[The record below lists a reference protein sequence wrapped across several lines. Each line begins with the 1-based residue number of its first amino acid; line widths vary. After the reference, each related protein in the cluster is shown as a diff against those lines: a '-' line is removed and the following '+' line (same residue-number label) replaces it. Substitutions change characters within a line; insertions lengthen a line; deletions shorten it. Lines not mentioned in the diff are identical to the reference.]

1 MFSKEILSED
11 IVSLGTLQKQQDKCI
26 SLIKQSYLDVLQKDM
41 TAAELDLEKSTIS
54 ALQDQYDSLNKE
66 IIILKE
72 QMYLNFTNT
81 FKINPPNNAP
91 HPFRHINSIET

>member
-1 MFSKEILSED
+1 MFSKDILSED
-11 IVSLGTLQKQQDKCI
+11 LVSLDSLQKQQDNCMN
-26 SLIKQSYLDVLQKDM
+26 LIKQSYLDVLNKDL
-41 TAAELDLEKSTIS
+41 TAAELDLEKSTIA

-81 FKINPPNNAP
+81 FKIDPPNNTP